1 MTSYRLTEFLLIGI
15 ICDLLKCEI
24 HFSTCVPLVWTK
36 FHVVITIVQRT
47 VSTGLT
53 LSLKIANSVSLSD
66 LPFRIGKDFEDDL
79 EFLLQGVSDFDLR
92 GGLIAS
98 EVLVHGPLAFPIGT
112 TANGRA
118 FLAGAYYGQGRVVVI
133 SHEGLLQREVESKL
147 LNCLK

>member
-24 HFSTCVPLVWTK
+24 HFSTCVPFVWTT

-47 VSTGLT
+47 VSTAFT

-66 LPFRIGKDFEDDL
+66 LSFRIGKDFEDDL
-79 EFLLQGVSDFDLR
+79 EFLLQGVSDFDLT
-92 GGLIAS
+92 GGSIAS

-112 TANGRA
+112 TPNGRA